1 MRRLTTI
8 DGNSAACPLPLA
20 ELGFRD
26 AARNE
31 DATGLEVRFFRP
43 MSGRMRS
50 ATIHSFGRTTP
61 GLCYNTYRTPDVRGK
76 FIISIPP
83 IQNLSGAAGNMDFD
97 QLHTFLEIVRLKSFS
112 KAAQTCFRTQPAIS
126 AQVRQLEQEL
136 RADLFERF
144 GSRISLTTAGKIFT
158 EYAAQMLDLRRRA
171 QDSIAELENNPRGE
185 LVIAANEATCIYL
198 LPGVFSEY
206 LRLFPA
212 VQLQVDRNYGARVVE
227 AVMENSADFGLTQ
240 LPVEEKR
247 LQVVDVHR
255 DEVRLIVPANHP
267 LAGLQA
273 ITPRQVAEFHLL
285 LPKTGKTRA
294 RLDQWLEPVEDELR
308 ISMELDS
315 TEMMKRFVLA
325 GLGLSFIAMSNCRE
339 ELAAGKLKAIPLAPD
354 PMVRR
359 LGLIYRKDKALS
371 KAALGFIQVVLDNVG
386 DDSAGVPKPKVS
398 AR

>member
-1 MRRLTTI
+1 
-8 DGNSAACPLPLA
+8 
-20 ELGFRD
+20 
-26 AARNE
+26 
-31 DATGLEVRFFRP
+31 
-43 MSGRMRS
+43 
-50 ATIHSFGRTTP
+50 
-61 GLCYNTYRTPDVRGK
+61 
-76 FIISIPP
+76 
-83 IQNLSGAAGNMDFD
+83 MDFD

-126 AQVRQLEQEL
+126 AQVRQIEQEL

-144 GSRISLTTAGKIFT
+144 GSRISLTTAGKIFA

-171 QDSIAELENNPRGE
+171 QDAIAELESNPRGE

-198 LPGVFSEY
+198 LPVVFSEY
-206 LRLFPA
+206 RRLFPA

-227 AVMENSADFGLTQ
+227 AVMDNSADFGLTQ
-240 LPVEEKR
+240 LPVDEKR

-255 DEVRLIVPANHP
+255 DEVRLIVPADHP
-267 LAGLQA
+267 LADHKSVS
-273 ITPRQVAEFHLL
+273 PRQVVEYYLL

-315 TEMMKRFVLA
+315 TEMMKRFVMA

-339 ELAAGKLKAIPLAPD
+339 ELAAGKVRAIPLAPEA
-354 PMVRR
+354 MLRR

-386 DDSAGVPKPKVS
+386 DDSAGARKPKVS
-398 AR
+398 VR